1 MKSNRTDRNR
11 QKAAIFVQLVFI
23 LFTVWSSAEMF
34 ILSGKGNM
42 AVSRTVIF
50 RYFTVDSNILCAVS
64 CAFSIALLVHSLQ
77 GRGTTGTFRKAVML
91 FRYAGTAAVSVTMM
105 TVLLFLGLLY
115 GYPAMFAGWNLWLHL
130 LGPLLAIISFIWLE
144 TEGAFPE
151 RKHLIWSVLPV
162 IVYGIVYLVMT
173 VLIGRDRGGWPDF
186 YGFNIGGRWYVS
198 FLLMIVGT
206 LLIGV
211 VLMKLR
217 RAAVRSH
224 PVTE

>member
-1 MKSNRTDRNR
+1 MKRNTNNRNR
-11 QKAAIFVQLVFI
+11 QKAAILVQLLFI
-23 LFTVWSSAEMF
+23 IFTVWSSAEMF

-64 CAFSIALLVHSLQ
+64 SIFSIVLLIHSLQ
-77 GRGTTGTFRKAVML
+77 GREMTGTFRKAVML
-91 FRYAGTAAVSVTMM
+91 FRFAGTAAVSVTMM

-144 TEGAFPE
+144 AEGAFPE
-151 RKHLIWSVLPV
+151 RRHLIWSVLPV
-162 IVYGIVYLVMT
+162 IVYGLVYLVMV
-173 VLIGRDRGGWPDF
+173 VLIGKERGGWPDF

-198 FLLMIVGT
+198 YLLMIVGT

-217 RAAVRSH
+217 QAAATFRSGI
-224 PVTE
+224 